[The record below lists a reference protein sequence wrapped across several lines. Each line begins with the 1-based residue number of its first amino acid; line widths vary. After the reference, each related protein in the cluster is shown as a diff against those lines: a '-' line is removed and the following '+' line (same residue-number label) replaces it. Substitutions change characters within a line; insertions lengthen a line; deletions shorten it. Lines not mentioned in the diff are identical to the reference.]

1 MPFINVKTNIN
12 IENKDEIKEELG
24 KLISILPGKSE
35 TWLMV
40 DIEDNKNM
48 YFKGSNDPLMMVE
61 VKIYGSSNEKVLN
74 DFTSKT
80 SSYLS
85 SICHIPQDRIYIS
98 YFSTPYWGYDGENF

>member
-12 IENKDEIKEELG
+12 IENKDVIKEELG

-48 YFKGSNDPLMMVE
+48 
-61 VKIYGSSNEKVLN
+61 
-74 DFTSKT
+74 
-80 SSYLS
+80 
-85 SICHIPQDRIYIS
+85 
-98 YFSTPYWGYDGENF
+98 